1 MMETFIKIG
10 LWALLII
17 LLIASANLY
26 IKAQTV
32 ERKADKIYEDELK
45 QEKQETSLVWQYRS
59 VKMISLLSGFI
70 YFISYLVAG
79 NLLTFSKLSIFFCAA
94 FLLTLNLADFLD
106 KKLSIYIE
114 TGKINS
120 VAYLGYL
127 YSALSSLGA
136 FDKPMQLVPTYAQL
150 TKENIFHSLS
160 KNEAP
165 EWFAWTV
172 TCFALFLTTVLTL
185 VLLSTALLCVCGAQE
200 HAGYLTVRDAIH
212 KWHRKHLNKIMHGDD
227 FEKISA
233 ALDAKVANKAKVRKI
248 LRMFG
253 ATSLSGTYFYLNAV
267 FTKVNVAIG
276 VILTGW
282 GLWFV
287 IPESRQES
295 AERFIS
301 DKILKIQFSEWDS
314 WASIVTGVLLVV
326 GIYFAYL
333 RVEQISPIFR
343 SYNYE
348 KAVEKISG
356 LYTGYSNLLD
366 IWIEHYESNLSRHLN
381 DVYYAY
387 LENISE
393 GHKVITVAGIYKF
406 NTPGF
411 SHRADEISHIDELLK
426 ILDSID
432 QIFEE
437 IHNKTEATVVRKFLL
452 KHNLLFGYLD
462 QYQFIDGYSKFS
474 EQFEIPGNAGKK
486 IGSATEN
493 FRNSYFDSVQSMQKV
508 RAETRSFIVRTEL
521 DILMTYLR
529 IREVKRTVSA
539 ISGMHR
545 KNVKEKI
552 SGAISGK

>member
-1 MMETFIKIG
+1 MEALKLIG
-10 LWALLII
+10 LWTLFIIFLIGSVAI
-17 LLIASANLY
+17 Y

-32 ERKADKIYEDELK
+32 EWQANKIFKNEMK
-45 QEKQETSLVWQYRS
+45 QEEQEINLEWNYRC
-59 VKMISLLSGFI
+59 VKMLSVISAVG
-70 YFISYLVAG
+70 YFGSYLVAG
-79 NLLTFSKLSIFFCAA
+79 RLLALSTLSFFFCIA
-94 FLLTLNLADFLD
+94 FFLTLAVADPLY
-106 KKLSIYIE
+106 KKLNIYVE

-127 YSALSSLGA
+127 YSVLSSLGA
-136 FDKPMQLVPTYAQL
+136 FDQPMQLVPTYAQL

-165 EWFAWTV
+165 EWFAWTI
-172 TCFALFLTTVLTL
+172 TCFALFLTPVLTL

-212 KWHRKHLNKIMHGDD
+212 KWHRKHLNQIMHGDD

-233 ALDAKVANKAKVRKI
+233 SLDAKVANKAKVRKI
-248 LRMFG
+248 LRVFG

-287 IPESRQES
+287 IPESQQES
-295 AERFIS
+295 VERFIS

-314 WASIVTGVLLVV
+314 WASIVTGTLLVV

-343 SYNYE
+343 IYNYE
-348 KAVEKISG
+348 KAVEKISD

-366 IWIEHYESNLSRHLN
+366 IWIEHYKSNLSRHLN
-381 DVYYAY
+381 DVYYTY

-393 GHKVITVAGIYKF
+393 GHEVITVAGIYKF

-432 QIFEE
+432 KIFEE
-437 IHNKTEATVVRKFLL
+437 IHNKAEATVVRKFLL

-462 QYQFIDGYSKFS
+462 QYRFIDGYSKFS
-474 EQFEIPGNAGKK
+474 EQFEIPGNAEKR

-493 FRNSYFDSVQSMQKV
+493 FRNPYFDSVQSMQKV

-529 IREVKRTVSA
+529 IREVERTVNA

-545 KNVKEKI
+545 KSVKEKI

>member
-1 MMETFIKIG
+1 METFIKIG

-45 QEKQETSLVWQYRS
+45 QEEQETSLVWQYRS
-59 VKMISLLSGFI
+59 VKMISLLSGVI

-79 NLLTFSKLSIFFCAA
+79 NLLTFSALSIFFCVA
-94 FLLTLNLADFLD
+94 FLLTLNLADSLD

-136 FDKPMQLVPTYAQL
+136 FDQPMQLVPAYAQL
-150 TKENIFHSLS
+150 TKENIFHFLS
-160 KNEAP
+160 KIEAP
-165 EWFAWTV
+165 EWLAWTV

-200 HAGYLTVRDAIH
+200 YAGYATVSDAIH
-212 KWHRKHLNKIMHGDD
+212 KWHRKHLNKIMRGDD

-233 ALDAKVANKAKVRKI
+233 VLDAKVANKAKVRKI

-253 ATSLSGTYFYLNAV
+253 ATSLSGIYFYLNAV
-267 FTKVNVAIG
+267 FTKVNLAIG
-276 VILTGW
+276 AIITGW
-282 GLWFV
+282 GLWSI
-287 IPESRQES
+287 IPESQQES
-295 AERFIS
+295 AERFVS
-301 DKILKIQFSEWDS
+301 DNIFKIQFSEWDS
-314 WASIVTGVLLVV
+314 WASIVTGILLVV
-326 GIYFAYL
+326 GICFAYS

-343 SYNYE
+343 SYNYD
-348 KAVEKISG
+348 KAIEKISE
-356 LYTGYSNLLD
+356 LYTGYSSLLD
-366 IWIEHYESNLSRHLN
+366 IWVEHYESNLSRYLN

-393 GHKVITVAGIYKF
+393 SHEVITVAGIYKF
-406 NTPGF
+406 NNPGF
-411 SHRADEISHIDELLK
+411 SNRVVEISHVEELLK

-432 QIFEE
+432 QIFEGMR
-437 IHNKTEATVVRKFLL
+437 NKTEVTIVRKFLL

-474 EQFEIPGNAGKK
+474 EKFEVPGNYREK
-486 IGSATEN
+486 IESAADK
-493 FRNSYFDSVQSMQKV
+493 FRNSYFDSAQSMQKV

-529 IREVKRTVSA
+529 IREVNRTVNA

-545 KNVKEKI
+545 KSVKEKI
-552 SGAISGK
+552 SGAISGN